1 MWLAEF
7 VRLTKFSSSEE
18 LEALLNLKEQA
29 TSPDANPPSSSAPSS
44 IQNSPASIQSLPSHS
59 RPGSA
64 STMSF
69 PSDLES
75 LLSPS
80 NLDVNAQTVN
90 QYFWNGNSHLI
101 EGASVRIDP
110 PLVSSNMGMCSDL
123 FILLVILTRFF
134 CQTSSGHIGLS
145 TSLTQSSF
153 VICKSF
159 SQSISSAYCLYQG
172 RYVLFVSPA
181 CIPPFPQGYL
191 HSFTIIPTRP
201 S

>member
-1 MWLAEF
+1 MQLCK
-7 VRLTKFSSSEE
+7 VVGLIKLLSLEE
-18 LEALLNLKEQA
+18 LEALLSQKEQT
-29 TSPDANPPSSSAPSS
+29 TSPDANLPSSSAPSS
-44 IQNSPASIQSLPSHS
+44 IQNSPASIQSVPSNS

-80 NLDVNAQTVN
+80 NLDMNAQTVN
-90 QYFWNGNSHLI
+90 PYFWNGNSHLI

-110 PLVSSNMGMCSDL
+110 PLVSSHMGMCSDL
-123 FILLVILTRFF
+123 FIFLVVLTHFSS
-134 CQTSSGHIGLS
+134 QTSSGHIGLS
-145 TSLTQSSF
+145 TSLTQNSF
-153 VICKSF
+153 VICKVF
-159 SQSISSAYCLYQG
+159 SRSISSTHSLYQG
-172 RYVLFVSPA
+172 RYVLFVSPT
-181 CIPPFPQGYL
+181 CIPPFPQRHL